1 MIDPRRLRVLQ
12 AVAVAAYC
20 KRIASLCTG
29 PGAGFR
35 EAPKSFNH
43 AK

>member
-1 MIDPRRLRVLQ
+1 MDLSWACGG
-12 AVAVAAYC
+12 AVYC

-29 PGAGFR
+29 RGVGFR
-35 EAPKSFNH
+35 EGPKSFNH